1 MPDYEGYGVSK
12 HSPHPYLYQELT
24 ARQVVDGVRYGLAL
38 FKAGL
43 FQKDDDYSVGTAQS
57 WPKCMRNGW
66 GVIPIGAS
74 QGGSVAMAV
83 QRYIEQNDL
92 ETELP
97 LIGSVCCDGPYDPVA
112 TLRYYM
118 TADNA
123 SGHEA
128 EWLTMPVAI
137 ALIVK
142 GMLDTNP
149 LMMGHKAEDYFTSAF
164 FKTLL
169 MECIELKYNPSIE
182 KTTDDIKEM
191 LEKMFFESLL
201 GTDKDLSTLL
211 DPYGR
216 MNLAYA
222 MTPTALE

>member
-12 HSPHPYLYQELT
+12 YSPHPYLYQELT
-24 ARQVVDGVRYGLAL
+24 ARQVVDAVRYGLAL
-38 FKAGL
+38 FKAGR
-43 FQKDDDYSVGTAQS
+43 FQNDDDYSVGTAQS

-66 GVIPIGAS
+66 VVIPIGAS

-128 EWLTMPVAI
+128 EWLRMSWPYIYRSVGVA
-137 ALIVK
+137 
-142 GMLDTNP
+142 
-149 LMMGHKAEDYFTSAF
+149 
-164 FKTLL
+164 
-169 MECIELKYNPSIE
+169 
-182 KTTDDIKEM
+182 
-191 LEKMFFESLL
+191 
-201 GTDKDLSTLL
+201 
-211 DPYGR
+211 
-216 MNLAYA
+216 
-222 MTPTALE
+222 